1 MPSSCQEPCCCLLV
15 GACLAGLEARAGFGG
30 KAIIARRHGLKAS
43 LAGAEAPRRVI
54 GASLVWGVFC
64 QAVSERRIFLC
75 STWSRFLRPD
85 PQYCK
90 AGARRRCQG
99 WPSRPPCGILWPC
112 RPHLDSFEH
121 DRALGAVGMT
131 IRGEPAFRARI
142 NRATTL
148 YSVGPGTRTMMH
160 SCASAAKL
168 RGGGPILFPGMKAKG
183 GDRDPATSNRHRY
196 HLALEAGRAETVER
210 FLCNSAHKAGR
221 RTTPSGIAPSRTSR
235 HSAIRSLRASATIIV
250 LRV

>member
-1 MPSSCQEPCCCLLV
+1 MY
-15 GACLAGLEARAGFGG
+15 GAFFVKRFQSGAFLIGFFV
-30 KAIIARRHGLKAS
+30 R
-43 LAGAEAPRRVI
+43 P
-54 GASLVWGVFC
+54 GVP
-64 QAVSERRIFLC
+64 
-75 STWSRFLRPD
+75 FLRPD

-90 AGARRRCQG
+90 ADARRSCQG
-99 WPSRPPCGILWPC
+99 WPTRHLAAYSALARPY
-112 RPHLDSFEH
+112 LDSFEH
-121 DRALGAVGMT
+121 DGTLSAVGMT

-148 YSVGPGTRTMMH
+148 YPVGPETRTMMH

-183 GDRDPATSNRHRY
+183 GDRDPATSNRHR
-196 HLALEAGRAETVER
+196 HPLALEARRAEAVGR

-221 RTTPSGIAPSRTSR
+221 RTIPSGIAPSRTSR
-235 HSAIRSLRASATIIV
+235 HRAISSLRASATIIV